1 MRIKALEPFN
11 AYGPEKL
18 MLFAGMIADIDSDF
32 AAQLINEGKA
42 VQVNTSDQDMPPA
55 EPDTGGTI

>member
-18 MLFAGMIADIDSDF
+18 MLFAGMIADIDDGF
-32 AAQLINEGKA
+32 AAQLIAEGKA
-42 VQVNTSDQDMPPA
+42 VAVNTADK
-55 EPDTGGTI
+55 EVEGEG

>member
-18 MLFAGMIADIDSDF
+18 MLFAGMLADVDDGF
-32 AAQLINEGKA
+32 AAQLIAEGKA
-42 VQVNTSDQDMPPA
+42 VEVSTADEEVVED
-55 EPDTGGTI
+55 DTEGEG